1 MPTSRPFAYNPS
13 PNPLISGTT
22 QVGDIAI
29 GVNSTLDYFG
39 GAGGVQWWQGPDEDL
54 GYIVAKPI
62 PPLTQPNPLNIPAGV
77 AFGRSLFTEQSFIG
91 LAESLSSGTT
101 FATGNDAS
109 TWLTDNGY
117 WNTWIFITPT
127 PTPTL
132 TQTPTLTPTLTQ
144 TPTPTLDLFLGS
156 LVSCSNQGG
165 SPTNEMYLPTLYYPY
180 TIGPFS
186 GWYATTVI
194 DTLGDCYYVI
204 GLSSPGALPQLTWG
218 GTNTSS
224 WVNYYNQGQYSGC
237 TQCISTPT
245 PTQETTPTPTA
256 TPTVTPTQT
265 PTVTPT
271 NTQTP
276 TSTSTQTPTNTV
288 TNTQTP
294 TNTETPTQTPTPT
307 ITDTP
312 TQTPTNTPTPTVT
325 ETPTNTPTPTV
336 TETPTNTPT
345 PANTE
350 TPTNTPTPTVTET
363 PTNTPTNTPTPTN
376 TETPTQTPTN
386 TPTPTVTETPTNT
399 QTPTNTETPTNTVTP
414 TQTPTNTETPTNTPT
429 PTVTN
434 TPTGTPAST
443 PAPPPPPPGYYYMSP
458 NSFVPPTIGASP
470 INNYLITDQPLS
482 TIISTSDID
491 YTTTNWSFSVWGNPT
506 FDYTSF
512 TPNDDYISVL
522 YSLAVPVGGGNL
534 SPNNASTNLTVGVLY
549 NSGVTLVN
557 DLVVWMRDDAG
568 LYAKW
573 TWSIN
578 QDTNQFI
585 TGLNSTKMWDKN
597 NKGSTLN
604 TQQFSNIVISH
615 NESLVIPNASG
626 STKAYWNGQELTL
639 KSYTQPDAYPHITSY
654 ASLDDTRF
662 YIASGSKLGTSVT
675 QFLSTNTDN
684 PTYYPLTTLSQSD
697 AVTLYNGGTVLP
709 LIPGNPPNTAYI
721 WNFDD
726 TPNHIQ
732 CLNSTNTSVS
742 QFDLLVFDSTA
753 PNEVTFTLI

>member
-307 ITDTP
+307 
-312 TQTPTNTPTPTVT
+312 
-325 ETPTNTPTPTV
+325 
-336 TETPTNTPT
+336 
-345 PANTE
+345 
-350 TPTNTPTPTVTET
+350 
-363 PTNTPTNTPTPTN
+363 N

-615 NESLVIPNASG
+615 NESLIIPNASG